1 MSKLLCVGFLS
12 LLLCPIMVIFTGAQ
26 EKQPPT
32 SDEGVTMVVEG
43 AKLSSLL
50 EYIARRENKPLVY
63 DDRFPKDLPINIIS
77 PKGVTIPPDRLPDVI
92 ESILRM
98 KGFTLITTGPVIK
111 VIPAAEAKEHPTVI
125 TSADDINKA
134 EWADRIVTQIIP
146 LKFAKA
152 PTMVNLLVQLKSK
165 EGNIIP
171 DTDTNS
177 LIITEYAS
185 NIRKLNT
192 VIKQLDEE
200 PAEYKSTT
208 KQLKFASAATM
219 RATLTEYLNIMQAT
233 RPQKNI
239 TRRPFI
245 YADDRTNSIVIVAIE
260 EDLKQLS
267 GLIDTFD
274 TETGKKET
282 SVYTYKLSN
291 INVEDAAKILESIFV
306 KQITAMPASVKKP
319 ELSITTE
326 KSTNALIIN
335 TAPLI
340 YAEIE
345 KLLKEL
351 DVKKIQVLIEA
362 AIVELNMEKMV
373 ELGIELATA
382 TNPTDNGTGFGG
394 TTFGMSTTTTDG
406 KIPLQ
411 SDLGG
416 LTLGIWKG
424 SNGNIPFLLQAAQ
437 KDGGID
443 VKAAPR
449 LLTNDNSAA
458 SINISD
464 QIPYDQKTVGPDG
477 TVTGI
482 TFGGYQTAGIELK
495 ITPHISE
502 DNYLRLELEQKVG
515 QFFDSAYSETRPSIT
530 DRTAKTTVTVPDR
543 QTVVIGGLTRDNKI
557 KTVSKIPLLGD
568 IPLLGLLFRK
578 TKDEVRKTNICIFIS
593 PKIMR
598 QFSELVEETECQD
611 KEIREQK

>member
-1 MSKLLCVGFLS
+1 MLAT
-12 LLLCPIMVIFTGAQ
+12 FTAAQ
-26 EKQPPT
+26 EKQPPA

-111 VIPAAEAKEHPTVI
+111 VIPAAEAKEHPTII

-146 LKFAKA
+146 LKSAKA
-152 PTMVNLLVQLKSK
+152 PTVASLLIQLKSRD
-165 EGNIIP
+165 GNIIP
-171 DTDTNS
+171 DADTNS

-185 NIRKLNT
+185 NIRKLNA

-200 PAEYKSTT
+200 PAEYKSVS
-208 KQLKFASAATM
+208 KQLRFALASVVKGNLDA
-219 RATLTEYLNIMQAT
+219 YLAV
-233 RPQKNI
+233 RPPKNPA
-239 TRRPFI
+239 RRPF
-245 YADDRTNSIVIVAIE
+245 YSADDRTNSIIIIAAE

-267 GLIDTFD
+267 NLVDTFD
-274 TETGKKET
+274 AETGKKET
-282 SVYTYKLSN
+282 AVYTYKLSN
-291 INVEDAAKILESIFV
+291 INADDAKTILEAIFNQPIG
-306 KQITAMPASVKKP
+306 KMPAITKKP
-319 ELSITTE
+319 ELFFTTE
-326 KSTNALIIN
+326 KSSNTIIVNA
-335 TAPLI
+335 PSSM

-345 KLLKEL
+345 KLLKDL
-351 DVKKIQVLIEA
+351 DVKRTQVLIEV

-373 ELGIELATA
+373 ELGIELATV
-382 TNPTDNGTGFGG
+382 TNPTAEGTGFGG
-394 TTFGMSTTTTDG
+394 TTLGMSTTTTDG
-406 KIPLQ
+406 KTPLQ

-424 SNGNIPFLLQAAQ
+424 SKGNIPFLLQAAQ

-464 QIPYDQKTVGPDG
+464 QIPFDQKTVGPDG

-502 DNYLRLELEQKVG
+502 DDYLRLELEQKVS
-515 QFFDSAYSETRPSIT
+515 QFFDSAYSETRPSIS

-543 QTVVIGGLTRDNKI
+543 QTVVIGGLTRDNKV

-578 TKDEVRKTNICIFIS
+578 TNDEVRKTNICIFIS

-598 QFSELVEETECQD
+598 QFPELIEETEKKQQ
-611 KEIREQK
+611 EQKETK